1 MNLAW
6 GGFCRKSK
14 GRDFME
20 QTFDMTKLGVGN
32 EEEWKRVFPILF
44 AQANEVLKWKL
55 GLSESADDI
64 AQESLVDVIRSFKFK
79 EEKKSQDLIR
89 FTRTVAFRKG
99 VDWLRKTNAE
109 KRGWGGVLS
118 LDEKIGD
125 DGKTRLDRIASCLD
139 EVDSHEMCDIMNAIG
154 NCRKESLSAKEG
166 QIFHAFYILGKSQSE
181 ISENEN
187 VPLGSIGTT
196 LKRSLEKLKSCL
208 KGKGFD
214 NPFDQRESA

>member
-1 MNLAW
+1 M
-6 GGFCRKSK
+6 K
-14 GRDFME
+14 
-20 QTFDMTKLGVGN
+20 QTFDMKKLGVGN
-32 EEEWKRVFPILF
+32 EEEWKKVFPILF

-118 LDEKIGD
+118 LNEKIGD
-125 DGKTRLDRIASCLD
+125 DGMTRLDLIASRLD
-139 EVDSHEMCDIMNAIG
+139 AVDSHEMCEIMNTIG
-154 NCRKESLSAKEG
+154 KCRKESLSAKED
-166 QIFHAFYILGKSQSE
+166 QFFHAFYILGKSQSE

-214 NPFDQRESA
+214 NPL

>member
-1 MNLAW
+1 M
-6 GGFCRKSK
+6 K
-14 GRDFME
+14 

-32 EEEWKRVFPILF
+32 EEEWKKVFPILF
-44 AQANEVLKWKL
+44 AQANEGLKWKL
-55 GLSESADDI
+55 GLTESADDI
-64 AQESLVDVIRSFKFK
+64 AQESLVDVIRSFKFQ

-99 VDWLRKTNAE
+99 VDWLRKINAE

-125 DGKTRLDRIASCLD
+125 DGMTRLDLIASRLD
-139 EVDSHEMCDIMNAIG
+139 AVDSHEMCDIMNAIG
-154 NCRKESLSAKEG
+154 NCRKESLSDKEG
-166 QIFHAFYILGKSQSE
+166 QLFHAFYILGKTQSE